1 MQNSKESFNVAVSEQ
16 EIRKMDTLL
25 QNIDTDM
32 AVSMSYVRRAQ
43 GISFKQLEQ
52 RFSGINGSTLKRY
65 MQQSYPSMR
74 PIHVVAA
81 LTWVMMVPMTSFY
94 YGLKM
99 KEQFRGMDDKAI
111 EALLCIGRLPSDQ
124 FKLYLELVA
133 NLMNEEDR
141 VAFLRFKSE
150 LESQTGLLSNYN
162 ELLPPTV
169 LDIHDFAIDY
179 YRSVAITVKRFRVQ
193 HNIPLETIARVLGIS
208 EYQYQILED
217 VNKVRDF
224 PVAIGF
230 RVKLGFQLSSHV
242 NFTSEMRQFP
252 EFHQLRQV
260 QHVRDALIVEALTKV
275 EKSRKN
281 SAIDI
286 LMSLSKIY
294 I

>member
-124 FKLYLELVA
+124 FKLYLELLA
-133 NLMNEEDR
+133 NLMNEDDR

-162 ELLPPTV
+162 ELLPPV
-169 LDIHDFAIDY
+169 LDIHEFAIDY
-179 YRSVAITVKRFRVQ
+179 YRSVAITVKRFRLQ

-230 RVKLGFQLSSHV
+230 RVKLGFHLSSHV

-281 SAIDI
+281 SAVDI

>member
-16 EIRKMDTLL
+16 EIHKMDTLL

-32 AVSMSYVRRAQ
+32 AVSMSYVRRSQ

-133 NLMNEEDR
+133 NLMNEDDR

-162 ELLPPTV
+162 ELLPPPV
-169 LDIHDFAIDY
+169 LDIHEFAIDY
-179 YRSVAITVKRFRVQ
+179 YRSVAITVKRFRLQ

-230 RVKLGFQLSSHV
+230 RVKLGFHLSSHV

-281 SAIDI
+281 SAVDI